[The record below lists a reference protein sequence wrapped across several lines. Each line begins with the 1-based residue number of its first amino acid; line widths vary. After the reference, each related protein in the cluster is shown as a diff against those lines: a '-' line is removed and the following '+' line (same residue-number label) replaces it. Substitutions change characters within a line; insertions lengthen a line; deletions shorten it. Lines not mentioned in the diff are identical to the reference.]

1 MNKTTY
7 SDGRDAQEE
16 QFEPRRLK
24 YNLGKKPKN
33 KKRKTWLEEAFSTL
47 LYVVI
52 AVIIF
57 LLIRHFLFVP
67 VSVDGESMYPT
78 LHDQDRL
85 ILNKIEETERFDLIV
100 FPAPDDPEKQYI
112 KRVIG
117 MPGDEIM
124 VMDETLYVN
133 GEAVA
138 EPYLEESKS
147 ELAPG
152 ESFTENFTLASV
164 TGMEKV
170 PENSYFVLGDNRTN
184 SKDSRSFGF
193 IDKETVS
200 GTTDIR
206 IWPLKDFGMIKE

>member
-1 MNKTTY
+1 MSKTTY
-7 SDGRDAQEE
+7 SDGRDSQTES
-16 QFEPRRLK
+16 FEARRIRH
-24 YNLGKKPKN
+24 NGEKKPEDN
-33 KKRKTWLEEAFSTL
+33 QKKGWAAEAGSML
-47 LYVVI
+47 LYIIV

-85 ILNKIEETERFDLIV
+85 ILNKIEKTERFDLIV
-100 FPAPDDPEKQYI
+100 FPAPDDPGKQYI

-117 MPGDEIM
+117 VPGDEIM
-124 VMDETLYVN
+124 VTDDQLYVN
-133 GEAVA
+133 GEAVK
-138 EPYLEESKS
+138 EPYLDEAKAN
-147 ELAPG
+147 LAPG
-152 ESFTENFTLASV
+152 EVLTDNFTLASV

-170 PENSYFVLGDNRTN
+170 PKGSYFVMGDNRTN

-193 IDKETVS
+193 VDAATVT

-206 IWPLKDFGMIKE
+206 IWPLKDFGMVNH